1 MREWLTT
8 NRLGS
13 FAMGTPGRT
22 PERKYHGL
30 LTVRRVGLAE
40 PLHVL
45 SDLNEVIA
53 AGGKTFELASWHYDS
68 TQHPRGF
75 EHQKAFNPAGPSWQY
90 ECGEIRLIRT
100 LELAPDRN
108 ELRIHYH
115 LSGAAPGAELRL
127 SPLFTA
133 RGIHQLAY
141 ENPFLDGRAHPAER
155 GVQFRLY
162 RELPAIDCWCEPGA
176 EFEPAGF
183 WNRKVKY
190 PEEARRGYPDQEDLF
205 CPGYFRVALQGD
217 TRFTFTLRLPGEA
230 PVLAETP
237 GQALEFAD
245 PAVQDFADALARAAG
260 QFVYHEAATGKPG
273 IIAGYPWFGEWGRDT
288 LIALPGLLLD
298 TGRFELAA
306 EILDRYAACRRDGLV
321 PNLLGDSPE
330 TSDWFSVD
338 ASLWFIRAVQ
348 DLHTRAGKAV
358 AGRWFPV
365 VYEIL
370 EKLRNGTP
378 GVRVAETGL
387 LAVDL
392 RPRPGTWMDAQV
404 DGRAVT
410 PRAPFAVEL
419 NALFFNAVQYALRL
433 AQQGGETAFVEHWSP
448 VKQRFEDNF
457 EHTFWLDEQGHLADS
472 HDGERPDTSL
482 RPNQLLAASLPFKP
496 ISRQQARRM
505 LEAVTRELR
514 TPFGLRTLAPGHE
527 LYRGQVTGNQA
538 ERDRAYHNGT
548 VWPWLLGPY
557 VDAVEYGL
565 GEQAARQEV
574 ARIEEDFRPH
584 LDDACIG
591 QVSEI
596 FDGDAPFTPRGA
608 PAQAWSVA
616 ELLRVVCRHA
626 RRSDERSRRAGKV
639 LSGSSGAATR

>member
-1 MREWLTT
+1 MHEWIRT

-13 FAMGTPGRT
+13 FAMGTPQRL

-30 LTVRRVGLAE
+30 LVLRRAGLIE

-45 SDLNEVIA
+45 SDVNEVIVS
-53 AGGKTFELASWHYDS
+53 GGKTFELASWHYANTD
-68 TQHPRGF
+68 HPRGF

-90 ECGEIRLIRT
+90 ECGEVTLVRS

-115 LSGAAPGAELRL
+115 LNGAAPGAELRL

-133 RGIHQLAY
+133 RGVHQLAY

-162 RELPAIDCWCEPGA
+162 RELPAIDCLCEPAA
-176 EFEPAGF
+176 EFVPAGF

-205 CPGYFRVALQGD
+205 CPGYFRVALQAD
-217 TRFTFTLRLPGEA
+217 TRLTFTLRLPGEA
-230 PVLAETP
+230 AELSAEP
-237 GQALEFAD
+237 GQAPEFAD
-245 PAVQDFADALARAAG
+245 PAVQDFADALARAAS
-260 QFVYHEAATGKPG
+260 QFVYHESASGQPG

-288 LIALPGLLLD
+288 LIALPGLLLE
-298 TGRFELAA
+298 TGCIELAA
-306 EILDRYAACRRDGLV
+306 AILDRFAACRRDGLI

-330 TSDWFSVD
+330 SSDWFSVD

-348 DLHTRAGKAV
+348 DLHTRAGKSA

-365 VYEIL
+365 VFDIL
-370 EKLRNGTP
+370 DKLRNGTP
-378 GVRVAETGL
+378 GVCVSDNGL
-387 LAVDL
+387 LSVDL
-392 RPRPGTWMDAQV
+392 RPRPGTWMDAQI
-404 DGRAVT
+404 DGHAVT

-433 AQQGGETAFVEHWSP
+433 ARQDGEVAFLEGWSP
-448 VKQRFEDNF
+448 VQALLEDNF
-457 EHTFWLDEQGHLADS
+457 ERVFWLEDAGYLADS
-472 HDGERPDTSL
+472 YDGVNSDVSL
-482 RPNQLLAASLPFKP
+482 RPNQLLAASLPFKL
-496 ISRQQARRM
+496 ISRPHARRM

-527 LYRGQVTGNQA
+527 LYRGQISGKQA

-557 VDAVEYGL
+557 VDAVEYAL
-565 GEQAARQEV
+565 GEQWAREEIT
-574 ARIEEDFRPH
+574 RIAEDFRPH
-584 LDDACIG
+584 LDDACVG

-596 FDGDAPFTPRGA
+596 FDGDAPYTPRGA

-626 RRSDERSRRAGKV
+626 RRSDERSRRASKV